1 MKTFHF
7 GQPYFL
13 YFLLLVPLYIFF
25 RYRMLSLSAVQ
36 TVSAPEE
43 RKTHISKYGR
53 LTVFLMIETFL
64 LLSAGF
70 GAADPYYAVPKTK
83 VSEDGI
89 DLALVLDVSAS
100 MQAADF
106 SPNRLEKMKET
117 AKDFIRNTPGAR
129 TGIFIFAQECFTQT
143 PLTNDRNSLLNFT
156 DSISYYSI
164 DHNESGGTA
173 IGVALLSA
181 AETLLRMKIP
191 KRDQAVILITDGEN
205 SYGIDPVTVAKY
217 LKENSIRLYII
228 GMAGPNP
235 IKVYVNGSP
244 FITPA
249 GTVLETSLDDES
261 LRKISDAAGGK
272 YFRAHDGEKFSEI
285 LKELSRMERTPLEVG
300 EIVEKYSFADKA
312 GAAVMLFL
320 LLRLL
325 FSHYFFRRPVK

>member
-7 GQPYFL
+7 GQSYFL
-13 YFLLLVPLYIFF
+13 FFLLLIPLYIFF
-25 RYRMLSLSAVQ
+25 RYRMLSLSSVQ

-43 RKTHISKYGR
+43 KRSYISKNVR
-53 LTVFLMIETFL
+53 MIVFLMIESIL
-64 LLSAGF
+64 LFTAGF
-70 GAADPYYAVPKTK
+70 GAADPYYAIPKTK
-83 VSEDGI
+83 VSEEGI

-117 AKDFIRNTPGAR
+117 AKDFIKNTPGAR
-129 TGIFIFAQECFTQT
+129 TGVFIFAQECFTQT
-143 PLTNDRNSLLNFT
+143 PLTNDRNSLLNFIE
-156 DSISYYSI
+156 SISYYSI

-181 AETLLRMKIP
+181 GEALLRMRIP

-228 GMAGPNP
+228 GMAGPAP

-249 GTVLETSLDDES
+249 GTILETSLDDES
-261 LRKISDAAGGK
+261 LSRISDAAGGK

-300 EIVEKYSFADKA
+300 EIVEKESFADKA
-312 GAAVMLFL
+312 GIAVIFL
-320 LLRLL
+320 ILLRLVY
-325 FSHYFFRRPVK
+325 SHFFFRRPVR